1 MGYLIYGAGAEYE
14 IEDRALAHLKIAV
27 GQKLRRQESFFVSWT
42 NTLEQGSGRVSLWVS
57 PSIPLIFRFAGS
69 RAPELNPIWLGVL
82 RDLAHTPRG
91 MVLLTES
98 EAEKYA
104 KERLGS
110 HASPAA
116 PPLADPGASGSTRAS
131 GSTGAQTSG
140 KRGE

>member
-27 GQKLRRQESFFVSWT
+27 GQKLRRQESFFVSWS
-42 NTLEQGSGRVSLWVS
+42 NTLEQGSGRISLWVS

-98 EAEKYA
+98 EAEAYA
-104 KERLGS
+104 KERLGH
-110 HASPAA
+110 HAAGAGSPNVAGVA
-116 PPLADPGASGSTRAS
+116 PQGVRADT
-131 GSTGAQTSG
+131 